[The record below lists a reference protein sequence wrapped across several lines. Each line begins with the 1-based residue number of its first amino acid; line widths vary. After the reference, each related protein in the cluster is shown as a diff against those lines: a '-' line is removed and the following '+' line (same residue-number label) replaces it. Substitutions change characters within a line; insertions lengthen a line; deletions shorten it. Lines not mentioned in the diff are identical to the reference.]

1 MAPTQIKQNPNP
13 TKQSLEDSD
22 KTGRFDPKSPSDDF
36 IERQKNKFYSLRQG
50 GRTVAA
56 YGAEFMKLLA
66 YVDDIS
72 GEKVKLN
79 IFISGL
85 NQRIGSC
92 VRILEPSTLS
102 EAMRKAVLIEEET
115 KQRKRRLDDS
125 YVSDG
130 TDRFCRQYLP
140 DLFIQCQVYKFFSL
154 RQGRRTVAEY
164 SHRLMELYTYVRC
177 LTEQQLWLNKFI
189 SGLNLRIRPIVRIL
203 EPSTIS
209 EASWIGQYIERRQ
222 ENPSVNF
229 EGLLQETL
237 MLCHQRRSE

>member
-102 EAMRKAVLIEEET
+102 EAM
-115 KQRKRRLDDS
+115 
-125 YVSDG
+125 
-130 TDRFCRQYLP
+130 
-140 DLFIQCQVYKFFSL
+140 
-154 RQGRRTVAEY
+154 
-164 SHRLMELYTYVRC
+164 
-177 LTEQQLWLNKFI
+177 
-189 SGLNLRIRPIVRIL
+189 
-203 EPSTIS
+203 
-209 EASWIGQYIERRQ
+209 
-222 ENPSVNF
+222 
-229 EGLLQETL
+229 
-237 MLCHQRRSE
+237 